1 MAWELKIDL
10 DQQNIICVCVC
21 VCVCVCMFGVLRDGG
36 RGEQTDWKRKKNI
49 SPNTCFILWVTEP
62 GNIITYSKN

>member
-21 VCVCVCMFGVLRDGG
+21 VCVCLGCGEMGG
-36 RGEQTDWKRKKNI
+36 LRGERMDWKRKTNI

-62 GNIITYSKN
+62 GDSITYSKN

>member
-21 VCVCVCMFGVLRDGG
+21 VCVFRVLRDG
-36 RGEQTDWKRKKNI
+36 RVGEGMHGLEKKKDI

-62 GNIITYSKN
+62 GDSITYSKN